1 MKVLKSEALAIVLA
15 VLAALLTLGINEWV
29 YWQSSKS
36 MDQLTNMGAARITI
50 LKLTENLINAE
61 SGQRGYALSGNA
73 DLLKGTETLEAS
85 IAESFNLLQ
94 SNHTGEAAFL
104 AALQRARVKFEA
116 RLAVMRQAVALRRA
130 GRQDEAIQMG
140 MQDIGT
146 MAHIQ
151 SIDDELLNIEDGG
164 RLARRS
170 NVYQAL
176 MIARIALAV
185 VTLLSLFVLVVYLR
199 QAGALSSQQRH
210 LKSKAQDVRADLE
223 AQVSLRTDE
232 LTDLMR
238 YLLNTRE
245 DERSRLARNLHD
257 DLGSLL
263 TSAKLDAARIKPRL
277 GNTAPEA
284 LALLAHL
291 VTTLNS
297 CVALGRD
304 IIENLRPSALSNLGL
319 VATLEIVAR
328 EFGETSGIEVEC
340 DLAPVALNA
349 AAELTL
355 YRVTQEALT
364 NIAKYARAR
373 HVWISLH
380 ATGNQV
386 RLLVRDNG
394 CGFNTEFIRSKPGA
408 AYGLLGMRFRVEA
421 EGGALTVTSALG
433 AGTQILA
440 TLKLPGSAA

>member
-1 MKVLKSEALAIVLA
+1 MKVLKGEALAIVLA

-151 SIDDELLNIEDGG
+151 SIDDELLNIEDSG

-210 LKSKAQDVRADLE
+210 LKSNAQDVRADRE

-245 DERSRLARNLHD
+245 DESE
-257 DLGSLL
+257 S
-263 TSAKLDAARIKPRL
+263 I
-277 GNTAPEA
+277 
-284 LALLAHL
+284 
-291 VTTLNS
+291 
-297 CVALGRD
+297 
-304 IIENLRPSALSNLGL
+304 
-319 VATLEIVAR
+319 
-328 EFGETSGIEVEC
+328 
-340 DLAPVALNA
+340 NA
-349 AAELTL
+349 
-355 YRVTQEALT
+355 
-364 NIAKYARAR
+364 
-373 HVWISLH
+373 
-380 ATGNQV
+380 
-386 RLLVRDNG
+386 
-394 CGFNTEFIRSKPGA
+394 F
-408 AYGLLGMRFRVEA
+408 
-421 EGGALTVTSALG
+421 
-433 AGTQILA
+433 
-440 TLKLPGSAA
+440 